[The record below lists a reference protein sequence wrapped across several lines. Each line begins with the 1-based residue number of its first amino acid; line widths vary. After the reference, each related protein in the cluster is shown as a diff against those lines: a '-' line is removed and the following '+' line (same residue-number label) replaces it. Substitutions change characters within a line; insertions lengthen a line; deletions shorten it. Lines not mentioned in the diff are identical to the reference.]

1 MTLQIKL
8 EGMED
13 LERRLSNLEPKELRK
28 KLRATIRRAAR
39 PVVATSKR
47 LAPRGRT
54 GLLKKS
60 IREIGSRTSS
70 RTGEL
75 SIVVG
80 TKGNKRLF
88 NEYSKQN
95 LSTITQGNQGAFYS
109 RSSKKTGRRTVG
121 ALRYAHLVIGGTDP
135 HDIPR
140 GTRQIGPITLN
151 IVTEHPGSEPNP
163 FFDDAAEMKFR
174 SVVTLFYDEL
184 RKQLA

>member
-1 MTLQIKL
+1 MIEMKL

-13 LERRLSNLEPKELRK
+13 LERRLSKLEPKELRK
-28 KLRATIRRAAR
+28 KLRATIRRASK
-39 PVVATSKR
+39 PLVATSKR

-75 SIVVG
+75 SIIVG
-80 TKGNKRLF
+80 TKGTKKLF
-88 NEYSKQN
+88 NEFSKQN
-95 LSTITQGNQGAFYS
+95 LSKITQGNQGAFYS

-121 ALRYAHLVIGGTDP
+121 ALRYAHLVLGGTDP

-140 GTRQIGPITLN
+140 GTRQIGPITVN
-151 IVTEHPGSEPNP
+151 IVQEHPGTEPNP
-163 FFDDAAEMKFR
+163 FFDKAAEMKFK
-174 SVVTLFYDEL
+174 SVVTLFYAEL
-184 RKQLA
+184 RNQLS